1 VSHYHSLTLSSLCI
15 VVPSQFRTAVPS
27 HCLPLAL
34 LFLASFC
41 RIFTAFSQIL
51 RFLSSCILD
60 LLSFSRI
67 LILLSFSQILVLSDS
82 RSLRFSSS
90 QILVLSDSRHSSR
103 RLVIFVILLQC
114 SLTFSSS
121 CHPLGFSSSRPL
133 VLLFLASFCPIV
145 FLLHCRSLR
154 AFSQILR
161 FSSSCTAVL
170 IYFTYSCHLCC
181 NRYFPFIAV
190 LTPGHF
196 QWVIVIC

>member
-1 VSHYHSLTLSSLCI
+1 MSHYHSLTLSSLCI

-67 LILLSFSQILVLSDS
+67 LILLSFSQIL
-82 RSLRFSSS
+82 
-90 QILVLSDSRHSSR
+90 ILSDSRHSSR